1 MRTKTFQEHEE
12 FVTAD
17 GREFL
22 CLFASDASGGY
33 TVTCEDL
40 PPMLAY
46 GETLTEARA
55 HAAQEIAVWI
65 DVCTSV
71 RDFPTSL
78 S

>member
-1 MRTKTFQEHEE
+1 MRTTAQQELEE
-12 FVTAD
+12 FVTAE

-22 CLFASDASGGY
+22 CLFERDAGGGY
-33 TVTCEDL
+33 IVTCDDL